1 MDDNVKRSFLVADDH
16 KIITQSLTFIL
27 KDLYPNA
34 EVKQINKIGE
44 IIKQLN
50 EATFELLILDISF
63 PDGNTLQ
70 LIPTLKNL
78 QPDSKILI
86 FSGYDEEIY
95 AIRYINAGANGY
107 ISKMSS
113 EDEIKEA
120 ITSVVNT
127 GKFIS
132 SNVQEKITDSYI
144 GKRSINPLEELSN
157 RELEIAQLMVDGF
170 GNTQIST
177 MLNLQKS
184 TVSTYKNRIF
194 EKLQIDNI
202 SDLISVFN
210 LNN

>member
-1 MDDNVKRSFLVADDH
+1 MDNNVKRSFLVADDH

-44 IIKQLN
+44 IIKQSN
-50 EATFELLILDISF
+50 EVTYELLILDISF

-78 QPDSKILI
+78 LPDCKILI

-120 ITSVVNT
+120 IISVVNT

-132 SNVQEKITDSYI
+132 NKVQEKITDSYM
-144 GKRSINPLEELSN
+144 GKKAINPLEELSN

-177 MLNLQKS
+177 TLKLQKS

-194 EKLQIDNI
+194 EKLHIDNI

-210 LNN
+210 LNK